1 MTDFKFKTI
10 DQMSGREHF
19 CVERLRLDT
28 FVTQQ
33 KITVAE
39 ADDLDLV
46 ATHVFLLN
54 QDETNA
60 LATCRIFRDHR
71 QWILGRVAVSATMRS
86 QQLGRKMLEA
96 VHAYLAAQGVFTLS
110 CHAQVQAQGFYERLG
125 YEILGEPFP
134 EAGIDHILMCKRLV

>member
-71 QWILGRVAVSATMRS
+71 QWILGRVAVSATMRG

-96 VHAYLAAQGVFTLS
+96 VHAYLAAQG
-110 CHAQVQAQGFYERLG
+110 FYERLG
-125 YEILGEPFP
+125 YEVLGEPFP